1 VRVAIVV
8 LALIWPQWATYAL
21 IGAVFVMF
29 AVCSMLDGWRER

>member
-1 VRVAIVV
+1 MMPISLLPFISDWV
-8 LALIWPQWATYAL
+8 PYAL